1 MCSPVLLCIDDRSQL
16 LQIRK
21 ANLEPLGFS
30 VVTATSASTAIAAL
44 EKTDIDAV
52 LIDYKSEGMDSEAV
66 AFHIKQRFPQQP
78 IILLSAYSEIPERIL
93 WLVDEYVMRSEPP
106 ERLAQVVEN
115 VTRARRKRVA
125 LAEEIMGYRA
135 AA

>member
-16 LQIRK
+16 LEVRK

-52 LIDYKSEGMDSEAV
+52 LMDYKSEGMDVEAV
-66 AFHIKQRFPQQP
+66 ALHIKQRFPHQP

-93 WLVDEYVMRSEPP
+93 WLVDEYVMRSELP
-106 ERLAQVVEN
+106 ERLPQVVEN
-115 VTRARRKRVA
+115 VTRARKKRVA
-125 LAEEIMGYRA
+125 LAEEMKGYRA